1 MSESASTARA
11 SWGFRLVARIAIVL
25 VRVAC
30 WRITTTGLEHVPR
43 SGGAVVTWNHTG
55 HADFVTTIWPIYR
68 SLGRTARILAK
79 RELWRSVMTRWIVRA
94 VDAVPVDRGRAADRS
109 GPFVAAIEALHAGDL
124 VVVAPEGTISPSF
137 ELLPF
142 RSGAVRMAQQA
153 GVPIIP
159 SVTWGSHRMVTYG
172 HGFSLRRAMGL
183 PVSVRFGPPID
194 VGPDDDVAAA
204 TARLRAAMQA
214 LLDEVQRNY
223 PDGTPAGAWWV
234 PARLGGG
241 APPPDD
247 AAPHDPTAQSPP
259 GDALAADDPAA
270 HDPAGDDPAGDDPAA
285 PDRAADAAEPMPSPH
300 RRIDPDH
307 RSRER

>member
-1 MSESASTARA
+1 VSGSASGSGGSRRSRP

-25 VRVAC
+25 VGLAR

-43 SGGAVVTWNHTG
+43 TGGAVVTWNHTG

-68 SLGRTARILAK
+68 VLGRTARILAK
-79 RELWRSVMTRWIVRA
+79 RELWRSVTTRWVVRA
-94 VDAVPVDRGRAADRS
+94 VDAVPVDRSRDGDRRA
-109 GPFVAAIEALHAGDL
+109 PFAAAVEALDAGDL

-153 GVPIIP
+153 GVPIVP

-172 HGFSLRRAMGL
+172 HGFSLRRAFFL

-194 VGPDDDVAAA
+194 VGPDDDVAEA
-204 TARLRAAMQA
+204 TARVRAAMHT
-214 LLDEVQRNY
+214 LLDEVQRDY

-241 APPPDD
+241 APPPDEPD
-247 AAPHDPTAQSPP
+247 EPNER
-259 GDALAADDPAA
+259 
-270 HDPAGDDPAGDDPAA
+270 
-285 PDRAADAAEPMPSPH
+285 PDREPGTNEPTPSAPTPTDDES
-300 RRIDPDH
+300 DP
-307 RSRER
+307 RER